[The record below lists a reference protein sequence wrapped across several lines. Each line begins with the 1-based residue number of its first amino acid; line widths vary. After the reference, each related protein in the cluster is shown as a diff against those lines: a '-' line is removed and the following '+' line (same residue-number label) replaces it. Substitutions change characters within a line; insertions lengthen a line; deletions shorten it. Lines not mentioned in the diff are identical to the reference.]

1 MSSFSFGFRIFKKK
15 KKKRQGI
22 SFQLGREVLFSE
34 VNCKGSLHLL
44 SVIHV
49 CILNIEIDTYIYQKR
64 VCFLY
69 NRYLLV

>member
-15 KKKRQGI
+15 KKGI

-34 VNCKGSLHLL
+34 VNCKSSLHLL